1 MSEPVIEEVVEVE
14 EVKPAKKAAKAKPLA
29 DLSQTEKAR
38 ANALAKIKA
47 AGR

>member
-1 MSEPVIEEVVEVE
+1 MSEPVIEETVEVE

-38 ANALAKIKA
+38 ANAIAKMKA

>member
-1 MSEPVIEEVVEVE
+1 MSEPVIEETVDVE

-38 ANALAKIKA
+38 ANALAKMKA

>member
-1 MSEPVIEEVVEVE
+1 MSEPTVEEVIEVE
-14 EVKPAKKAAKAKPLA
+14 EPKPAKKAAKAKPLA
-29 DLSQTEKAR
+29 DLSQTQKAR

>member
-1 MSEPVIEEVVEVE
+1 MTEPIIEPEVEAE
-14 EVKPAKKAAKAKPLA
+14 EVKPAKKAAKVKP
-29 DLSQTEKAR
+29 SQTQTDKAR

>member
-1 MSEPVIEEVVEVE
+1 MSEPTIEETAEVE
-14 EVKPAKKAAKAKPLA
+14 EVKPAKKATKAKPLA

-38 ANALAKIKA
+38 ANALAKMKA

>member
-1 MSEPVIEEVVEVE
+1 MTEPVIEEVVEVE
-14 EVKPAKKAAKAKPLA
+14 EVKPAKKAAKVKPLA

-38 ANALAKIKA
+38 ANALAKMKA

>member
-1 MSEPVIEEVVEVE
+1 MSEPTVE
-14 EVKPAKKAAKAKPLA
+14 ETAPVEEMKPAKKVVKAKPLA

-38 ANALAKIKA
+38 ANALAKMKA

>member
-1 MSEPVIEEVVEVE
+1 MSEPTVEETIEAE

-38 ANALAKIKA
+38 ANALAKMKA

>member
-1 MSEPVIEEVVEVE
+1 MSEPTIEETVEVE

-38 ANALAKIKA
+38 ANALAKMKA

>member
-1 MSEPVIEEVVEVE
+1 MSEPTVEETVEVE
-14 EVKPAKKAAKAKPLA
+14 EVKPAKKAAKAKPLS

-38 ANALAKIKA
+38 ANALAKMKA